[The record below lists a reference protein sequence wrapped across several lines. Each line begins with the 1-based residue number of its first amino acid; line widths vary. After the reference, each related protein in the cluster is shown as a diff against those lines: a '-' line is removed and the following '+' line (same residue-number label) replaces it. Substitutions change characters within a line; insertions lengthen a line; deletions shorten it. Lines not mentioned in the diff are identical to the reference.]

1 VLTSLLVGSEVAV
14 GSCATVA
21 RKPGQVLTEAASTR
35 ERSCAAGRLAVTSL
49 PMGLVANQGVIMNSR
64 IGIIGGSIVGVLV
77 LFIVSIVGSYNGLVD
92 RETRVDQAVADL
104 EVQLQ
109 RRFDLIPNLV
119 SAVEGALEQ
128 ERDIIDS
135 VTEARTRYAGA
146 GNSADRLDAAADLE
160 GALSRLLVV
169 VENYPQ
175 VASLQNVRDLQVQL
189 EGTENRVAQA
199 RRSYN
204 EVATDYNR
212 AVRRFPRAIVASL
225 FGFEKRDLFEAS
237 AGADEAPEVDL
248 NPGE

>member
-1 VLTSLLVGSEVAV
+1 
-14 GSCATVA
+14 
-21 RKPGQVLTEAASTR
+21 
-35 ERSCAAGRLAVTSL
+35 
-49 PMGLVANQGVIMNSR
+49 MNSR
-64 IGIIGGSIVGVLV
+64 VGIIIGSVVGVIVLFIISIVGA
-77 LFIVSIVGSYNGLVD
+77 YNGLVD
-92 RETRVDQAVADL
+92 RETRVDQSVADL

-128 ERDIIDS
+128 ERNIIDS

-146 GNSADRLDAAADLE
+146 TNSNDRLDAAANLE

-199 RRSYN
+199 RRTYN
-204 EVATDYNR
+204 ESASEFNR
-212 AVRRFPRAIVASL
+212 SIRRFPRAIVASM
-225 FGFEKRDLFEAS
+225 FGFEKRDLFEAQS
-237 AGADEAPEVDL
+237 GADQAPDVDL
-248 NPGE
+248 NPDE

>member
-1 VLTSLLVGSEVAV
+1 MNSKVGIAV
-14 GSCATVA
+14 GSV
-21 RKPGQVLTEAASTR
+21 V
-35 ERSCAAGRLAVTSL
+35 
-49 PMGLVANQGVIMNSR
+49 GVIVLL
-64 IGIIGGSIVGVLV
+64 IITIT
-77 LFIVSIVGSYNGLVD
+77 GSYNGLVD
-92 RETRVDQAVADL
+92 REARVDQSVADL

-128 ERDIIDS
+128 EREIIDS

-146 GNSADRLDAAADLE
+146 GSSNERLEAAADLE

-199 RRSYN
+199 RRTYN
-204 EVATDYNR
+204 ESATEFNR
-212 AVRRFPRAIVASL
+212 AIRRFPRAIIASM
-225 FGFEKRDLFEAS
+225 FGFEKRDLFEAD
-237 AGADEAPEVDL
+237 AGANEAPDVDL

>member
-1 VLTSLLVGSEVAV
+1 MNSKVGIIVGSVV
-14 GSCATVA
+14 
-21 RKPGQVLTEAASTR
+21 
-35 ERSCAAGRLAVTSL
+35 
-49 PMGLVANQGVIMNSR
+49 GVIVLF
-64 IGIIGGSIVGVLV
+64 IISIVGA
-77 LFIVSIVGSYNGLVD
+77 YNGLVD
-92 RETRVDQAVADL
+92 RETRVDQSVADL

-128 ERDIIDS
+128 EREIINS

-146 GNSADRLDAAADLE
+146 TSTNDRLDAAANLE

-199 RRSYN
+199 RRTYN
-204 EVATDYNR
+204 ESATEFNR
-212 AVRRFPRAIVASL
+212 SIRRFPRAIVASM
-225 FGFEKRDLFEAS
+225 FGFEKRDLFEAQS
-237 AGADEAPEVDL
+237 GADQAPDVDL
-248 NPGE
+248 NPDE

>member
-1 VLTSLLVGSEVAV
+1 MGGEVAV

-35 ERSCAAGRLAVTSL
+35 ERTCAAVRLAATSL
-49 PMGLVANQGVIMNSR
+49 PMDTARFLKPKEHKLNSKVAIVL
-64 IGIIGGSIVGVLV
+64 GSVAAILA
-77 LFIVSIVGSYNGLVD
+77 LMIFSIVGSYNGLVD
-92 RETRVDQAVADL
+92 REVRVDQTVADL

-128 ERDIIDS
+128 ERAIIDS

-146 GNSADRLDAAADLE
+146 GSSQDRLDAASDLE

-169 VENYPQ
+169 VESYPQ

-199 RRSYN
+199 RRTYN
-204 EVATDYNR
+204 EAASDYNR
-212 AVRRFPRAIVASL
+212 NIRRFPRTIIASI
-225 FGFEKRDLFEAS
+225 FGFEKRDLFEA
-237 AGADEAPEVDL
+237 ATGANEAPTVDL